1 MTELRRAHVFCK
13 TTGSQEMGRESE
25 YEQNMLSYS
34 SHTYQLGISS
44 HLSRSS
50 ICKEDR
56 KNNNGAPKET
66 QSEEKEFFMNS
77 GVLKSVTQPLRPSIC
92 SSKKKGHFNISQD
105 LTLGLLQ
112 VLEFRSCLG
121 LIMGKSSSN
130 VSYKI
135 LVNT

>member
-1 MTELRRAHVFCK
+1 MFKDRLQDMALLPKWSHQWNLRIRLFPGPSKTDGIMTELRRAHVFCK
-13 TTGSQEMGRESE
+13 TTGSQEMGRESV

-92 SSKKKGHFNISQD
+92 SSKKKRPF
-105 LTLGLLQ
+105 
-112 VLEFRSCLG
+112 
-121 LIMGKSSSN
+121 
-130 VSYKI
+130 
-135 LVNT
+135 